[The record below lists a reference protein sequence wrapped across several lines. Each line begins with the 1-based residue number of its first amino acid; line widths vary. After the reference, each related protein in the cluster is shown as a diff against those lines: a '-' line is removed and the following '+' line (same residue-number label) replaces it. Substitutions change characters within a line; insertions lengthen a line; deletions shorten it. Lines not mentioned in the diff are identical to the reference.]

1 MNILHI
7 NTRYIGGG
15 GAASIANLLHN
26 EINKKEGMT
35 SRFLY
40 GRGEANDSNAIKIS
54 LEFESYISAGIT
66 RIFGASLNRRLSDE
80 AKKEIDNA
88 DVIHIHNLHG
98 YYVNYESLIN
108 YIVEKDKKVIW
119 TLHDTW
125 AFTGRCAFT
134 FGCDKWKLGCGNCKN
149 LNIYPITKRDLSDKL
164 WVKKKRLFTKL
175 NKEKTVF
182 VTPSEWLKG
191 LVKESF
197 LREYRVEVINNGVE
211 KSDFLYVD
219 KNILRK
225 ELNLPLDK
233 KIVLFVAADP
243 NDERKGV
250 KYILDIIDKV
260 DDNIVFISMGK
271 KMNILNNKLIQL
283 GYISNRKKIYKV
295 YRASDVFVIPSL
307 DDNFPTTVL
316 EAFANGIPA
325 IGFDSGGIK
334 EQIVDGKNGYLM
346 KENNYNLLKDKIQY
360 ILNNSEKTI
369 YFEKDVV
376 NIFNNK
382 YILSWFNENYFELY
396 KNINSLSSYD

>member
-26 EINKKEGMT
+26 EINKQEGMI

-40 GRGEANDSNAIKIS
+40 GRGEANDPNSVKIS
-54 LEFESYISAGIT
+54 LEFESYISAGAT
-66 RIFGASLNRRLSDE
+66 RIFGKSLNRGLSKK
-80 AKKEIDNA
+80 AKEEIDNA
-88 DVIHIHNLHG
+88 ESIHIHNLHG
-98 YYVNYESLIN
+98 YYINYESLIN

-134 FGCDKWKLGCGNCKN
+134 FGCDKWKIGCGNCKN
-149 LNIYPITKRDLSDKL
+149 LSVYPTTKRDLSGEL
-164 WVKKKRLFTKL
+164 WIKKKRLFTKL
-175 NKEKTVF
+175 NKEKTIF

-197 LREYRVEVINNGVE
+197 LKEYRVDVINNGVE
-211 KSDFLYVD
+211 KSDFLDID
-219 KNILRK
+219 KSILKK
-225 ELNLPLDK
+225 EFNLPLDK

-250 KYILDIIDKV
+250 KYILDILDKV
-260 DDNIVFISMGK
+260 DNNIVFVSMGK
-271 KMNILNNKLIQL
+271 KIGILNDRLIQL
-283 GYISNRKKIYKV
+283 GYISNRKDIYKV
-295 YRASDVFVIPSL
+295 YRASDIFVIPSL

-316 EAFANGIPA
+316 EAYANGIPV

-334 EQIVDGKNGYLM
+334 EQIVNGENGYLIKTHGVNNLQNEIIHRLLRSQELNN
-346 KENNYNLLKDKIQY
+346 KENT
-360 ILNNSEKTI
+360 ILS
-369 YFEKDVV
+369 
-376 NIFNNK
+376 IFNEK
-382 YILSWFNENYFELY
+382 YCIKSFKKNYLNLYNEL
-396 KNINSLSSYD
+396 